1 MPLLASLMRRFA
13 DRRPFDGL
21 RVAACLHVTAE
32 TAMLVRLLRV
42 GGADVALAASNPL
55 STQDDIAAAL
65 ADRYGIAVFAR
76 AGVDRQTYYRHIEQA
91 LTQGAEGAEGPDL
104 VIDDGGDLVNTL
116 HTRVPA
122 LLHKVRGGC
131 ESTTT
136 GVIRLRRMAAEGALA
151 FPVIAAHDTAAKRLV
166 EGTCGTG
173 QSVIDGI
180 LRATNTL
187 LAGKTVVVAGF
198 GASGRGVAER
208 ALGFGAQVIVT
219 EIDPVRALDASLR
232 GFRVLPM
239 AQAAP
244 LGEVFITAT
253 GSVDVITAA
262 HIAVMRDGAILANAG
277 HFDVEIDVRALES
290 LAVAV
295 HQDVRP
301 HVDAYD
307 LGDGRTVLLL
317 AEGRV
322 VNLVAA
328 EGHPP
333 EVMDLAFGV
342 EALALA
348 WLAETV
354 RPGNTRGKLDVGVH
368 EVPADIDAEAARLV
382 LAAAGTSI
390 DELTPAQRAYLASW
404 RIGSLPR
411 ARGQLLLARGLGR
424 DLDGRSREHWH
435 RRRPGQQQPPDQ
447 PDRVHEV
454 APAGRGGQR
463 EHDREPDGQPPR
475 GGAHIGRRPQDQPG
489 REGQPGRHQQPDRD
503 QVAGRAG
510 VGQQMPGQR
519 AGRRGLVLGQA
530 EREQHGVLQ
539 QRVRVGQ
546 RRRGHHHRQHDRHR
560 DREAQ
565 EPQGGPGGVPRAH
578 HRGEHRDR
586 GPGRRLHGAGHPQ
599 RDRGPEHT
607 RRPGD
612 QRQGEEHQ
620 GQDRRVGDPHRQ
632 RERDHR

>member
-1 MPLLASLMRRFA
+1 MPVMASLMRRFA
-13 DRRPFDGL
+13 DRRPFGGL

-32 TAMLVRLLRV
+32 TAMLVRLLRA

-76 AGVDRQTYYRHIEQA
+76 AGVDRQAYYRHIERA
-91 LTQGAEGAEGPDL
+91 LEDGPDL

-116 HTRVPA
+116 HTRLPDV
-122 LLHKVRGGC
+122 LKQVRGGC
-131 ESTTT
+131 ESTST

-151 FPVIAAHDTAAKRLV
+151 FPVIAANDTAAKRLV

-244 LGEVFITAT
+244 LGEVFITVT

-262 HIAVMRDGAILANAG
+262 HIAVMRDGAVLANAG
-277 HFDVEIDVRALES
+277 HFDVEIDVRALAD

-307 LGDGRTVLLL
+307 LGDGRTVRLL

-348 WLAETV
+348 WLAENA
-354 RPGNTRGKLDVGVH
+354 GHLAVGVH

-382 LAAAGTSI
+382 LAATGTSI

-411 ARGQLLLARGLGR
+411 PRYQALITAPPRAAAARPRPEPGSRWPARR
-424 DLDGRSREHWH
+424 
-435 RRRPGQQQPPDQ
+435 
-447 PDRVHEV
+447 
-454 APAGRGGQR
+454 APA
-463 EHDREPDGQPPR
+463 PPAA
-475 GGAHIGRRPQDQPG
+475 GSAAATRPARSGTRSSPSG
-489 REGQPGRHQQPDRD
+489 W
-503 QVAGRAG
+503 RA
-510 VGQQMPGQR
+510 P
-519 AGRRGLVLGQA
+519 A
-530 EREQHGVLQ
+530 
-539 QRVRVGQ
+539 
-546 RRRGHHHRQHDRHR
+546 
-560 DREAQ
+560 
-565 EPQGGPGGVPRAH
+565 
-578 HRGEHRDR
+578 
-586 GPGRRLHGAGHPQ
+586 
-599 RDRGPEHT
+599 
-607 RRPGD
+607 
-612 QRQGEEHQ
+612 
-620 GQDRRVGDPHRQ
+620 
-632 RERDHR
+632 